1 MASFDECMA
10 RQVARPYQFFQSEL
24 EMISGSQ
31 LLRNVTSMY
40 NRVFGFGNLEP
51 TDNIRVTDCSATSL
65 ILNGCSSEMSDES
78 LTVLLNG
85 LIQVDRIVEAGN

>member
-65 ILNGCSSEMSDES
+65 ILN
-78 LTVLLNG
+78 VIK
-85 LIQVDRIVEAGN
+85 LIADTINTPYIISGH